1 MENMKNDDIED
12 LFKKSFDNYEPEVRS
27 SVWKNIKVFLKWGG
41 LAFFINTLI
50 NKIGLT
56 TFITIVVS
64 LTAIVGGAVAYNW
77 NSDKKTALTAEQ
89 TIAPKDTA
97 TAATQPSIVDAE
109 STEPTNTTANS
120 NNETVSNATVKT
132 VNKNDESVASIQASI
147 TSGAPPLIVDFSNTG
162 KGKESK
168 WLFGDDNKESASNK
182 PTHVFDTEGS
192 YNVLLTSRNSD
203 GSIDTDTVSI
213 EVTGPNPKAI
223 TVSPNGDG
231 INDEFKLNIQKMASI
246 SSKIVDKNG
255 KVVYQA
261 DAAGEWNGKD
271 LQGNELPAGF
281 YYYNIHAE
289 GLNGKKYDQKGIVN
303 LKR

>member
-1 MENMKNDDIED
+1 MKNDDIED

-56 TFITIVVS
+56 TIVTVVVS
-64 LTAIVGGAVAYNW
+64 LTAVVGGAIAYNW
-77 NSDKKTALTAEQ
+77 NDDKKTTLVVEQALPT
-89 TIAPKDTA
+89 KDSINTVA
-97 TAATQPSIVDAE
+97 TTQAE
-109 STEPTNTTANS
+109 STPAVTVANNSTEINGNEASATT
-120 NNETVSNATVKT
+120 VVKT
-132 VNKNDESVASIQASI
+132 SNKNDESIAAIQAS
-147 TSGAPPLIVDFSNTG
+147 TTNGTAPLIVDFSNAG

-168 WLFGDDNKESASNK
+168 WIFGNDNQEIVNTN
-182 PTHVFDTEGS
+182 PVHVFDSEGT
-192 YNVLLTSRNSD
+192 YKVLLTSRNAD
-203 GSIDTDTVSI
+203 GGVDTDTLSI
-213 EVTGPNPKAI
+213 EVSGPNPKAI

-231 INDEFKLNIQKMASI
+231 VNDEFKLNIQKMASI
-246 SSKIVDKNG
+246 SSKIIDKNG

-261 DAAGEWNGKD
+261 AAAGEWNGKD

-281 YYYNIHAE
+281 YYYTIQAE
-289 GLNGKKYDQKGIVN
+289 GLNGKQYNQKGIVN